1 RQAAHRPA
9 VGPREVGGRL
19 LPRGPLARDRRRP
32 ARRRPAH
39 GRERAGTAGGAHQR
53 HDLPG
58 RRGPLL
64 RLPLHDAEPR
74 RPRAHR
80 HARGRGQARGRRRD
94 RGLRRGGRH
103 AREPGRCRGGRGR
116 AGERRGRGGR
126 VTLGDGPAEAADGV
140 PAGAAPGERR
150 PPLPD
155 YPRVRDLGG
164 GVWVIDT
171 LHQGHAGT
179 IGAFLVALPRG
190 GHALVE
196 TGPGVTLPEVLAGL
210 EALGLE
216 PRDVT
221 HLLVTH
227 VHLDHAGAAGALAR
241 LTGATVVAHEVGAP
255 HLVDPSRLMASA
267 QRVYGDALKR
277 LWGEM
282 VPAPADRVVAVRDGD
297 VVPVG
302 GLAVRVVH
310 TPGHASHHVSYLLP
324 DGTLFCGDSAG
335 VVLPGAA
342 VIRPA
347 LAPPEL
353 DIELKEASVR
363 KQLALAP
370 SRLVL
375 SHFGPVPDAAAH
387 LQAYPGVMRAWEA
400 ELLK

>member
-1 RQAAHRPA
+1 M
-9 VGPREVGGRL
+9 
-19 LPRGPLARDRRRP
+19 
-32 ARRRPAH
+32 
-39 GRERAGTAGGAHQR
+39 
-53 HDLPG
+53 
-58 RRGPLL
+58 
-64 RLPLHDAEPR
+64 
-74 RPRAHR
+74 
-80 HARGRGQARGRRRD
+80 
-94 RGLRRGGRH
+94 
-103 AREPGRCRGGRGR
+103 
-116 AGERRGRGGR
+116 
-126 VTLGDGPAEAADGV
+126 TLGDGPAEAADGV

-171 LHQGHAGT
+171 LHQGHPGT

-241 LTGATVVAHEVGAP
+241 LTGPTVVAHEVGAP

-400 ELLK
+400 ELLKGLAADEDDAALARRMAAYEDAELAAAGVPDGIAHRYKLTSDAAMNAAGLKRYLTKHHPERIEAARRAAAGG